1 MRLQEI
7 QNSHFAIDFFLTMS
21 CNKTCEY
28 CTSYTIEQRNLTVDM
43 DFLEMVLDY
52 LKNYKIRNSLLG
64 GEPGLVKNLKD
75 VFDAIKRYDNFVP
88 SVLSNSF
95 VRKRYP
101 EILEDPNVIY
111 MEHLIEDFHS
121 DKISKLGN
129 YQCFEEN
136 KLNNYNVVIKTPNYF
151 KYYDTHK
158 NEIEHLSHKNTQWK
172 TYNSRSK
179 NFDVVEQ
186 SPVIDRKLCSKFPQV
201 PVIDFENKNLRHCS
215 KRTLDSKT
223 FDITE
228 ENIHNMMR
236 LNLFQYED
244 YCHNCC
250 EKISNFPLIKYM
262 EIL

>member
-1 MRLQEI
+1 
-7 QNSHFAIDFFLTMS
+7 
-21 CNKTCEY
+21 
-28 CTSYTIEQRNLTVDM
+28 
-43 DFLEMVLDY
+43 
-52 LKNYKIRNSLLG
+52 
-64 GEPGLVKNLKD
+64 
-75 VFDAIKRYDNFVP
+75 
-88 SVLSNSF
+88 

-136 KLNNYNVVIKTPNYF
+136 ELNNYNVVIKTPNYF

-186 SPVIDRKLCSKFPQV
+186 SPLIDRKLCSKFPQV

-223 FDITE
+223 FDITK

-236 LNLFQYED
+236 FNLFQYED